1 MLRALV
7 RKHLGSHS
15 DALATFLPE
24 DDEHEEEGLTG
35 REGGTDVPDDDGLT
49 NGRGGAEGS
58 EEDESV
64 DGCSV
69 VASV

>member
-35 REGGTDVPDDDGLT
+35 RDGGTEVPDDDGLT
-49 NGRGGAEGS
+49 
-58 EEDESV
+58 
-64 DGCSV
+64 DGT
-69 VASV
+69 